1 MPSADYKL
9 PIAIASTP
17 HRSAIDTWQM
27 SVAVVAAVCFAV
39 MIPAVL
45 WGIPSNLDLTNHFRF
60 ALPFYDAIASGNF
73 YPSWLAESNGG
84 YGDPSFLFY
93 PPAFYYLLA
102 AARFLIGDWYGAT
115 LVVFIVVSVVSG
127 LGIYLWARSFL
138 SAPTAACAGIFY
150 ALAPYHINQL
160 YQAAMLAEWAGS
172 AVLPFVFAFVDRVI
186 QRGKPRDI
194 AGLAVSYA
202 LLMFTHLPLAVIGSI
217 ALLVYTLV
225 RLGGSAKLL
234 RLAKLSVGV
243 GLGLIVSAVYW
254 VTMIAEKNWI
264 AADRLEP
271 NSLPGYGRNF
281 VLSSLSPDNLTVWW
295 VNILT
300 LMTLLL
306 CAPAILFLFRS
317 STAHRRVV
325 RPIIVVTAFALFMA
339 LPLSWPIWR
348 VVGPLQDTQFP
359 WRWLAIFSMGASIV
373 AAAALPFAM
382 SAALKLDR
390 SKRLL
395 IFGAMAIA
403 VAFTMSHSVREAVYF
418 PRAKFDSMVTKVR
431 GTQSLNYWLPLGAPP
446 NPRKMPTEVEVA
458 DRHVTVTSWQ
468 PEQRSF
474 SVDAGTATE
483 ARIRTFFY
491 PHWVARNETGILP
504 TRQDKDGALLISLP
518 QQATSVQLDFREPVR
533 TKFSTMASLSGLMII
548 GILLMPFRWKRK
560 ARSSRSWTRPLRQR
574 GRTSLVHLNDNSR
587 NTTTK

>member
-9 PIAIASTP
+9 PIAITTAP
-17 HRSAIDTWQM
+17 HKSAIDTWQ
-27 SVAVVAAVCFAV
+27 SNLALIAAVCFAV
-39 MIPAVL
+39 MVPAVL

-84 YGDPSFLFY
+84 YGDPSFRFY

-102 AARFLIGDWYGAT
+102 GARFLIGNWYDAT
-115 LVVFIVVSVVSG
+115 LVVFIVFSVASG

-138 SAPTAACAGIFY
+138 SSQTATFAAIFY

-194 AGLAVSYA
+194 AGLAISYG
-202 LLMFTHLPLAVIGSI
+202 LLLFTHLPLAVIGSL
-217 ALLVYTLV
+217 ALLVYTFV
-225 RLGGSAKLL
+225 RLEGPGKLL
-234 RLAKLSVGV
+234 TLAKLSFGV
-243 GLGLIVSAVYW
+243 VLGLSVSAVYW
-254 VTMIAEKNWI
+254 VTMISEVEWI

-271 NSLPGYGRNF
+271 NSLPGYSNNF
-281 VLSSLSPDNLTVWW
+281 VLSALSPDNLTVWW

-306 CAPAILFLFRS
+306 CAPAVFFFFRNS
-317 STAHRRVV
+317 SAQRRVV

-348 VVGPLQDTQFP
+348 VLRPLQETQFP
-359 WRWLAIFSMGASIV
+359 WRWLAIFSMGASVV
-373 AAAALPFAM
+373 AAAAVPLAL
-382 SAALKLDR
+382 SAARKLDR
-390 SKRLL
+390 SKLL
-395 IFGAMAIA
+395 LMFGAMAIA
-403 VAFTMSHSVREAVYF
+403 VAFTFSHSVREAVYF
-418 PRAKFDSMVTKVR
+418 PRTKFDSMVTSVR
-431 GTQSLNYWLPLGAPP
+431 GTPSLNYWLPFRAQP
-446 NPRKMPTEVEVA
+446 NPRKMPTEVEIA
-458 DRHVTVTSWQ
+458 GRNVTVTSWQ

-474 SVDAGTATE
+474 SVDAGTATA
-483 ARIRTFFY
+483 ARIRTFYY

-504 TRQDKDGALLISLP
+504 TRRDNDGALLIDLP
-518 QQATSVQLDFREPVR
+518 QQATSVQLDFREPAR
-533 TKFSTMASLSGLMII
+533 TKFSTTASLSGLIII
-548 GILLMPFRWKRK
+548 GALLMPFRWRRK
-560 ARSSRSWTRPLRQR
+560 
-574 GRTSLVHLNDNSR
+574 V
-587 NTTTK
+587 

>member
-9 PIAIASTP
+9 PIAIATDP
-17 HRSAIDTWQM
+17 PRSAIDTWQ
-27 SVAVVAAVCFAV
+27 SHVALVAAVCFAV
-39 MIPAVL
+39 IIPAVL

-84 YGDPSFLFY
+84 YGDPSFRFY

-102 AARFLIGDWYGAT
+102 ASRFLVGNWYDAT
-115 LVVFIVVSVVSG
+115 LIVFIVFSVASG

-138 SAPTAACAGIFY
+138 SSQTAALAGIFY

-194 AGLAVSYA
+194 AGLAISYG
-202 LLMFTHLPLAVIGSI
+202 LLVFTHLPLAVIGSV
-217 ALLVYTLV
+217 ALLVYALV
-225 RLGGSAKLL
+225 KLESRDKLL
-234 RLAKLSVGV
+234 KLAKLSLGV
-243 GLGLIVSAVYW
+243 VLGLSVSAVYW
-254 VTMIAEKNWI
+254 VTMISEVDWI
-264 AADRLEP
+264 AADKLEP
-271 NSLPGYGRNF
+271 GSLPGYSNNF
-281 VLSSLSPDNLTVWW
+281 VLSALSPDNLTVWW

-306 CAPAILFLFRS
+306 CAPAIFFLFRNS
-317 STAHRRVV
+317 SAQRRVV
-325 RPIIVVTAFALFMA
+325 RPIIVVTAFALFMS

-348 VVGPLQDTQFP
+348 VLRPLQETQFP

-390 SKRLL
+390 SKRMLFL
-395 IFGAMAIA
+395 GAMAIS

-418 PRAKFDSMVTKVR
+418 SRTKFESMVTNVR
-431 GTQSLNYWLPLGAPP
+431 GTQSLNYWLPFRAQP

-458 DRHVTVTSWQ
+458 GRNVTVTSWQ

-474 SVDAGTATE
+474 SIDAGTATE
-483 ARIRTFFY
+483 ARIRTFYY
-491 PHWVARNETGILP
+491 PHWVARNETGFLP
-504 TRQDKDGALLISLP
+504 TRRDEDGALLIELP
-518 QQATSVQLDFREPVR
+518 QHATSVQLDFREPAK
-533 TKFSTMASLSGLMII
+533 TKFSTTASLSGLMII
-548 GILLMPFRWKRK
+548 GLLLTPFRWRRK
-560 ARSSRSWTRPLRQR
+560 A
-574 GRTSLVHLNDNSR
+574 
-587 NTTTK
+587 